1 MQSTR
6 LGLFAGGDN
15 LCLGFRDSFL
25 GFRFFTSARNVKIFT
40 LNTGVKEKREQE
52 NER

>member
-1 MQSTR
+1 MGAQS
-6 LGLFAGGDN
+6 LFRVYG
-15 LCLGFRDSFL
+15 LGFRVSFL
-25 GFRFFTSARNVKIFT
+25 GFRFFSSARNVKIFT